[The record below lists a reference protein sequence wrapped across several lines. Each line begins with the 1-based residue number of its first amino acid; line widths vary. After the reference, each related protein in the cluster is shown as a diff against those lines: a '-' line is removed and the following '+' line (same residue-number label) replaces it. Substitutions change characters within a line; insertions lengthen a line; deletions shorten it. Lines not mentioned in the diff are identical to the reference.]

1 MPSEIKDIKQF
12 IEISRR
18 KDAKCT
24 FPPKP
29 LPPGIAHFP
38 TFSHNFLYTFQSP
51 PFSAVHKCLM
61 SVFCPA
67 ARVKKSSKTSDIKF
81 KIRCKRF
88 LYTLVLKDSDK
99 ADKLKQSLP
108 PGKPTSTTSCFFSS
122 HLWWVSG
129 GGEWE
134 RWRVGIL
141 EREKLY

>member
-29 LPPGIAHFP
+29 LPPSIALFP
-38 TFSHNFLYTFQSP
+38 IFSHNLLCTVQSP
-51 PFSAVHKCLM
+51 HFSAVHKCLI

-108 PGKPTSTTSCFFSS
+108 PGKPTSTTSCSFSS

-129 GGEWE
+129 EGE
-134 RWRVGIL
+134 RWRFRIL
-141 EREKLY
+141 RREMLY